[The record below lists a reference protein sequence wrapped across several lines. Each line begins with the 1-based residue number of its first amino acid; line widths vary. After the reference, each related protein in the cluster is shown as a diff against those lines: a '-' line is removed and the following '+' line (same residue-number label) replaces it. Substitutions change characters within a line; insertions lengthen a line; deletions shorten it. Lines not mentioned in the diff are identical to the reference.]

1 MYWQLYITRR
11 IRAKKESK
19 RERLKVC
26 YEILIMF
33 WVLGKPALKA
43 GKATAS
49 RIQADADDFLGSD
62 DD

>member
-19 RERLKVC
+19 RGRLKVC
-26 YEILIMF
+26 NEIFIILSN
-33 WVLGKPALKA
+33 LGKPALKA

>member
-1 MYWQLYITRR
+1 MLFSI
-11 IRAKKESK
+11 
-19 RERLKVC
+19 
-26 YEILIMF
+26 
-33 WVLGKPALKA
+33 GKPALKA